1 MNSDVLLVFAMDTL
15 KNAIEI
21 KDMEDVIVK
30 IYLFTDHERKI
41 NFTLGTFN
49 NYFNK
54 NHYNLRYNSK

>member
-1 MNSDVLLVFAMDTL
+1 MRKMNSDVLLAFATDTL

-41 NFTLGTFN
+41 NLYPRN
-49 NYFNK
+49 IQQ
-54 NHYNLRYNSK
+54 LLQ